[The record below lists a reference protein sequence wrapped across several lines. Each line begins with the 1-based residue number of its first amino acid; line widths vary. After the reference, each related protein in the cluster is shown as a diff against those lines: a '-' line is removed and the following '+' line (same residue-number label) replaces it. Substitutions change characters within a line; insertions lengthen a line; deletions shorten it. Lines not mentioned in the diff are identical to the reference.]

1 MKKPIVLLLI
11 AFLFLPKASSIE
23 VSTIEVFETEPD
35 IRILSLRPYSQRALG
50 FAQVY
55 AKLSDQLHRYIG
67 EPAVITTLAFESHVV
82 KDVSLNLE
90 FLETGLHAAKALRAT
105 KEKDFSRLRPFFKD
119 TFEVLKHKE
128 AKKGIYAY
136 GVRPFFDNPPWKWG
150 WQHLDNTINE
160 LESLYEN
167 MSAMNM
173 HIFRYMT
180 TPTVSA
186 LSYYF
191 NAVRDRGDSFD
202 GWVDFP
208 EDHNQILKRAFRSL
222 YLLKKSS
229 NLFERQ
235 QLSYEFSILMIA
247 FEQIYAQQYYDQIKI
262 PHQKLAGSFAV
273 DDPIGHYQLTNNS
286 WADFR
291 VRFSLPLNQA
301 LEMRQVTAEMILN
314 NSRRKGTIP
323 GYYYN
328 RITSPNALLMLKAPD
343 KVRNFHP
350 QFSNNSVEPLDAKS
364 SAMYLLDKNGSLGCH
379 SHKLAGGSGVVGP
392 DLSHIGSRLDRQSLL
407 SAIVDPNSEISNYC
421 SGGACPADVMPQ
433 TFGKSLSEK
442 ELQNLVDYLLDSR

>member
-1 MKKPIVLLLI
+1 MKKHIILLFTI
-11 AFLFLPKASSIE
+11 FLFLPKASSLE
-23 VSTIEVFETEPD
+23 ASNTEVFENEPD
-35 IRILSLRPYSQRALG
+35 SRILSLRPYSQRALG

-55 AKLSDQLHRYIG
+55 AKLSEQLHRYIG

-90 FLETGLHAAKALRAT
+90 FLETGLQAAKALRAT
-105 KEKDFSRLRPFFKD
+105 KKRDFSQLRPFFKD

-150 WQHLDNTINE
+150 WKHLDNTINE

-180 TPTVSA
+180 NPAVSA
-186 LSYYF
+186 LNHYF
-191 NAVRDRGDSFD
+191 KAVSDRGDSFD

-208 EDHNQILKRAFRSL
+208 EDHNQILKHAFRRL
-222 YLLKKSS
+222 YLLKNSS

-235 QLSYEFSILMIA
+235 QLSYQFSILMIA

-273 DDPIGHYQLTNNS
+273 DDPLGHYPLTNNS

-291 VRFSLPLNQA
+291 VRFSLPLNQN
-301 LEMRQVTAEMILN
+301 LEMRQVTPEMILN
-314 NSRRKGTIP
+314 NSRKKGTIP
-323 GYYYN
+323 GYYYS

-343 KVRNFHP
+343 KVQNFQP
-350 QFSNNSVEPLDAKS
+350 QFSNSSDEPLEAKS
-364 SAMYLLDKNGSLGCH
+364 SAIYLLEKNGCLGCH
-379 SHKLAGGSGVVGP
+379 SHKLAGGTGVVGP
-392 DLSHIGSRLDRQSLL
+392 DLSHIGSRLNRQSLL
-407 SAIVDPNSEISNYC
+407 LAIVDPNSEISNHC
-421 SGGACPADVMPQ
+421 SGETCPTDVMPQ
-433 TFGKSLSEK
+433 TYRKSLTEK
-442 ELQNLVDYLLDSR
+442 ELQILVDYLFDSK